1 MRITGGQ
8 AKGRVLASPK
18 GLKIRPT
25 TDQVREA
32 IFNIIG
38 QDLSGLK
45 VLDLFAG
52 TGSLGLESL
61 SRGALSALFI
71 DSSQQS
77 VNLIKKN
84 LATCGHQG
92 SGAAI
97 KRDLRRGIT
106 LNHPLI
112 KESVDLVFVD
122 PPYRNNIISFLLE
135 ELSTKEVVS
144 SGSLVVAESSKSES
158 PPVSLKPFQM
168 VDTRLYGITRISIY
182 EYEAKNEWKNSY
194 LSRIF

>member
-8 AKGRVLASPK
+8 AKSRVLASPK

-61 SRGALSALFI
+61 SRGALSTLFI

-84 LATCGHQG
+84 LAICGYQG
-92 SGAAI
+92 SGAVL
-97 KRDLRRGIT
+97 KRDLRRGIP

-112 KESVDLVFVD
+112 KESVDLVFID

-144 SGSLVVAESSKSES
+144 SGSLVVAESSKSER
-158 PPVSLKPFQM
+158 PPVSLKIFQV

-182 EYEAKNEWKNSY
+182 EYEAKK
-194 LSRIF
+194 

>member
-8 AKGRVLASPK
+8 AKGRILASPK

-38 QDLSGLK
+38 QDLSGVK

-61 SRGALSALFI
+61 SRGALRALFI

-77 VNLIKKN
+77 VDLIKKN
-84 LATCGHQG
+84 LALCGYQG
-92 SGAAI
+92 SGAVLR
-97 KRDLRRGIT
+97 RDLGRGIP

-112 KESVDLVFVD
+112 KEVVDLVFFD
-122 PPYRNNIISFLLE
+122 PPYRNNIISSLLE

-144 SGSLVVAESSKSES
+144 SGSRVVAESSKSET
-158 PPVSLKPFQM
+158 PPASVENFQM
-168 VDTRLYGITRISIY
+168 VDTRLYGDTRISVYQY
-182 EYEAKNEWKNSY
+182 EGKQ
-194 LSRIF
+194 

>member
-8 AKGRVLASPK
+8 AKSRVLASPK

-38 QDLSGLK
+38 QDLSGLN

-71 DSSQQS
+71 DSSQES
-77 VNLIKKN
+77 INLIKRN
-84 LATCGHQG
+84 LEICGYKG
-92 SGAAI
+92 SGTI
-97 KRDLRRGIT
+97 LRRDLRRGIP
-106 LNHPLI
+106 LNHLLM
-112 KESVDLVFVD
+112 KEIVDLVFLD
-122 PPYRNNIISFLLE
+122 PPYRNNINSFLLE
-135 ELSTKEVVS
+135 ELSIKEVVS
-144 SGSLVVAESSKSES
+144 SGSLAVAESSKREN
-158 PPVSLKPFQM
+158 PPVSIENFQM
-168 VDTRLYGITRISIY
+168 VNTRLYGMTRITVY
-182 EYEAKNEWKNSY
+182 EYEAKK
-194 LSRIF
+194 